1 MCSGRGGAGWRGRVP
16 AAASHQPNQGNG
28 VKQGICSLLFQEHL
42 LQDCADSPRP
52 GAGLTELQSMGGG
65 DQPQHPE
72 LPLER
77 PLHQGSARAPP
88 GAGLCLQSGAG
99 TPGMVGSSYPRAP
112 APSAPRPSRHCGG
125 DRKRAPKDEG
135 MGMTCPGLS
144 LAVATAEPRQHEM
157 LLAKQP
163 GDPAE
168 EIGPFKRDSDK

>member
-65 DQPQHPE
+65 GDQPQHPE

-77 PLHQGSARAPP
+77 PLHQGSLCSSPPWGRAVL
-88 GAGLCLQSGAG
+88 AEWSG
-99 TPGMVGSSYPRAP
+99 YPRN
-112 APSAPRPSRHCGG
+112 GG
-125 DRKRAPKDEG
+125 EQLPQSTFTKCSSPLQALWGGQKEG
-135 MGMTCPGLS
+135 PQG
-144 LAVATAEPRQHEM
+144 
-157 LLAKQP
+157 
-163 GDPAE
+163 
-168 EIGPFKRDSDK
+168 

>member
-1 MCSGRGGAGWRGRVP
+1 MEGPSPSRSLPPAQSGQWGETGNL
-16 AAASHQPNQGNG
+16 QP
-28 VKQGICSLLFQEHL
+28 VV
-42 LQDCADSPRP
+42 P
-52 GAGLTELQSMGGG
+52 GASPAGLCRQPPARSWAHRAAEHGGGG